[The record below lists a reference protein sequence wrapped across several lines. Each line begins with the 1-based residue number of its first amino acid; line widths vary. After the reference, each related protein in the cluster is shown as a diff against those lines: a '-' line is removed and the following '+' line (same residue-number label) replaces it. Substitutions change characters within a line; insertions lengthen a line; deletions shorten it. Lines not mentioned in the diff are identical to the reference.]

1 MWLSLKRTVNWVSN
15 IIGVLCLLGT
25 LILLDSS
32 SDDANWM
39 LVRSGES
46 VSHSGVNFYASDN
59 IPHRCSYMLICNNKH
74 LVVFTN
80 PSLSHSKHVKLLP
93 VTCYEFVFPAL
104 LHATIMIC
112 CIYWFLLS
120 LRIMISSL
128 QSWWTEVQLLN
139 DVWCTVLTLYN
150 WCQPFQLSP
159 ELDNSWNDTTIII
172 GKTKLDRET
181 QSLNFLLPFGR
192 QSPEK
197 KTSLLASSYCYSRS
211 SRNATDISQTI
222 SLPVW
227 HQ

>member
-1 MWLSLKRTVNWVSN
+1 M
-15 IIGVLCLLGT
+15 CLLGT

-32 SDDANWM
+32 NGDANWM
-39 LVRSGES
+39 PARSGES
-46 VSHSGVNFYASDN
+46 VSHPGVNCYASGN
-59 IPHRCSYMLICNNKH
+59 IPHRCSYMLICNKH

-80 PSLSHSKHVKLLP
+80 QGLPHSIHVKLLP
-93 VTCYEFVFPAL
+93 VIYYEFGSL

-112 CIYWFLLS
+112 FIYWFLLS
-120 LRIMISSL
+120 LRVMISSL

-150 WCQPFQLSP
+150 WCQPFQLLP
-159 ELDNSWNDTTIII
+159 ELDNSWNDTTITI

-197 KTSLLASSYCYSRS
+197 KTSLLASSYSYSRS
-211 SRNATDISQTI
+211 SRNATDISQTVW
-222 SLPVW
+222 LPLW
-227 HQ
+227 HQYKGQMLCTICQYP